1 MAYVSMKQML
11 ETGVHFGHQTR
22 RWNPKMRPFIFGA
35 RNGIHI
41 IDLQQTVKLYRTAHD
56 KIVETVANGGR
67 VVVIGTKRQAQEAVA
82 AEAGR
87 AGQFHVTNRWMGG
100 TLTNFATIQK
110 SIERLK
116 KLEAMFADGSV
127 NRYQK
132 KEILTLQREMAKLEL
147 TLGGIKDMD
156 RLPQLAFIID
166 PNREEIAVKECR
178 KLGIPIVAVTDTN
191 CDPDVIDYIIPGIT
205 AAMVKDL
212 REKTAAGMM
221 DCKKALTE
229 CDGDMEKAVDWLRQK
244 GLSKAAKK
252 AGRATSEGLV
262 GFELA
267 ADGKSGVAVEVKCE
281 TDFVARGDKFQ
292 GFVKD
297 MVAQVAKGEYAD
309 SEALLAAPFVAD
321 ASVTVKEALDGVIA
335 TTGEN
340 MGLGKFAKMELA
352 AGKSG
357 LIGGYLHSNGKL
369 AVLVEMQTGS
379 DAAAASEAFHEE
391 AQNVAMQIAAA
402 SPLAVSAEGLNPE
415 VVEHERE
422 VYRQKAREEGK
433 PEQIIEKIAEGAVKK
448 FCKDVCLL
456 DQLYIRDD
464 KMTISDLIKG
474 AAKTIGEPIT
484 VVRFVRIQLGAE

>member
-67 VVVIGTKRQAQEAVA
+67 VLFIGTKRQAQEAVA

-166 PNREEIAVKECR
+166 PNREEIAVKECPSSASR
-178 KLGIPIVAVTDTN
+178 SWPSPTPTAIPTSSTTSSPATTT
-191 CDPDVIDYIIPGIT
+191 PSAPLSFSSPPWPKP
-205 AAMVKDL
+205 A
-212 REKTAAGMM
+212 
-221 DCKKALTE
+221 
-229 CDGDMEKAVDWLRQK
+229 
-244 GLSKAAKK
+244 SKAKP
-252 AGRATSEGLV
+252 
-262 GFELA
+262 
-267 ADGKSGVAVEVKCE
+267 C
-281 TDFVARGDKFQ
+281 ARIPRTRTPRK
-292 GFVKD
+292 
-297 MVAQVAKGEYAD
+297 
-309 SEALLAAPFVAD
+309 
-321 ASVTVKEALDGVIA
+321 
-335 TTGEN
+335 N
-340 MGLGKFAKMELA
+340 
-352 AGKSG
+352 
-357 LIGGYLHSNGKL
+357 
-369 AVLVEMQTGS
+369 
-379 DAAAASEAFHEE
+379 
-391 AQNVAMQIAAA
+391 
-402 SPLAVSAEGLNPE
+402 
-415 VVEHERE
+415 
-422 VYRQKAREEGK
+422 
-433 PEQIIEKIAEGAVKK
+433 
-448 FCKDVCLL
+448 
-456 DQLYIRDD
+456 
-464 KMTISDLIKG
+464 
-474 AAKTIGEPIT
+474 
-484 VVRFVRIQLGAE
+484 